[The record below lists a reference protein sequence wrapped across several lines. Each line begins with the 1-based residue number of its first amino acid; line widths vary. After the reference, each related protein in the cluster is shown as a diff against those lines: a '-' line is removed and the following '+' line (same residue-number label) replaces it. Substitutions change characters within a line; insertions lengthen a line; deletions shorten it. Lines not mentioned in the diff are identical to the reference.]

1 MAIRTGD
8 RVDLL
13 CHLGTAQA
21 GLVLIHPWDAARS
34 DEDWRDLLTRHDF
47 GELIAPGRGRDLPVV
62 VPTHFAFAEPG
73 TVWLHLARPNPV
85 WAALTEHPRCLLV
98 VTGEVAYV
106 PAEWNAAPG
115 ADPALGVPTSYYAT
129 VQLECDVRIE
139 DDPEGK
145 AAILRRQLAHFEPDG
160 GRTPVSATEDPDR
173 RLLPGI
179 RGLEL
184 TVTGVR
190 AKFKFG
196 GNKPLEQRERIAAR
210 FTERAGAGDA
220 AVVDRLLRAGD
231 DCPISTK

>member
-1 MAIRTGD
+1 M
-8 RVDLL
+8 
-13 CHLGTAQA
+13 
-21 GLVLIHPWDAARS
+21 LIHPWDAAES
-34 DEDWRDLLTRHDF
+34 DEQWRTFLSRHDF

-62 VPTHFAFAEPG
+62 VPTHFTYDDPA

-85 WAALTEHPRCLLV
+85 WGALTEHPRCLLV

-106 PAEWNAAPG
+106 RADWNSAPE

-139 DDPEGK
+139 DEPAAK

-160 GRTPVSATEDPDR
+160 ARTPVSATENPDR

-196 GNKPLEQRERIAAR
+196 GNKPVEQRERVAAR
-210 FTERAGAGDA
+210 FTQREAPGDL
-220 AVVDRLLRAGD
+220 AVADRVLRRSDG
-231 DCPISTK
+231 CPISTK